1 MDTLRD
7 RKGSVSLGGRTITH
21 LGFSIVVDGQAEE
34 DKICVEKTK
43 LMTDN
48 ITPVASTQRSN

>member
-21 LGFSIVVDGQAEE
+21 LGFSIVDGQAEE